1 MRVRAPRTAK
11 NTYTSSIL
19 QVALHRRCT
28 RGRCS
33 TTSNRRRR
41 LIRDPHDFHKKRLLF
56 HIKRGRRRLIYRVI
70 IHLKRWGE
78 NVMAQGSPR
87 HHVSTRGSFAK
98 RGGDG
103 DKGETYL

>member
-1 MRVRAPRTAK
+1 
-11 NTYTSSIL
+11 
-19 QVALHRRCT
+19 
-28 RGRCS
+28 
-33 TTSNRRRR
+33 
-41 LIRDPHDFHKKRLLF
+41 
-56 HIKRGRRRLIYRVI
+56 VI

-98 RGGDG
+98 RGGGG